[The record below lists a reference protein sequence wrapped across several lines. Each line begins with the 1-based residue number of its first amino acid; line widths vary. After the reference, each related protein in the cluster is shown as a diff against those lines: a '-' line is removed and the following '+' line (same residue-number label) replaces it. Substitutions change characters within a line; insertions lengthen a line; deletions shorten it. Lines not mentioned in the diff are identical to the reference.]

1 MIVLVLLIIGLA
13 IDVWHL
19 LVALWPFLVMAIV
32 LWLLCWAI
40 VLPVRNARLRDAR
53 DRLRHERAQREIDR
67 IAFET
72 RRAMYDAA
80 LQHGDVIESTAV
92 EVMDT

>member
-1 MIVLVLLIIGLA
+1 MIVLVLLIVGLA

-19 LVALWPFLVMAIV
+19 LVTLWPFLVVVVV
-32 LWLLCWAI
+32 LWLLCWLV

-67 IAFET
+67 IAFEA
-72 RRAMYDAA
+72 RREMYDAA
-80 LQHGDVIESTAV
+80 LRHGDVIEGTAV
-92 EVMDT
+92 EVRGR